1 MTEMGR
7 IYIRVLVSWAAALIG
22 LYALQ
27 VYFS

>member
-7 IYIRVLVSWAAALIG
+7 IYIRVLVAWAAALIG